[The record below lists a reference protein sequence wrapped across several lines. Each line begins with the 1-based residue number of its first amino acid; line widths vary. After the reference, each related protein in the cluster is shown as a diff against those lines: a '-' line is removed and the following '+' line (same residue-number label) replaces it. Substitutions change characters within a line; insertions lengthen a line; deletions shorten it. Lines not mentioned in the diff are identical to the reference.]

1 MKYKSIPDM
10 IRQRAAHYQNR
21 DAMRY
26 FNAAGAIES
35 KSWNTMTEEYTKL
48 SRVLLAQNFGVGA
61 NIGIFSQNLPE
72 WTITELAILNIR
84 AVVVPFFATASRNQ
98 CKYIID
104 ETGMH
109 MLFAG
114 DQQQLDIA
122 LWLLDNT
129 TTLQKVV
136 VYIDELHLTDPRC
149 VSFSSYCKS
158 EMCAPALLE
167 AQQQLATASDLA
179 TIIYTSGTT
188 GEPKGVMLSHD
199 NFLYSFSIHDD
210 RLDLT
215 DKDVSMTFLPLSHI
229 FERTWTLLIFYN
241 GCTNFYLQNPKEVIQ
256 SLPKAQPTVMCTV
269 PRFFE
274 KTYDGIQDEYRRWP
288 ATKRA
293 IFRWAIATGYKVIDH
308 KKNNE
313 SLPLML
319 NIQHKI
325 ADRLVLKKLRQIFG
339 GNMRSMPCSGA
350 SLPIHLLRFFSATG
364 VVINYGYGA
373 TETTASVSCFKTD
386 RYEFESCGSIMPGI
400 EVKLDNNNEILV
412 RGRTVFSGYYKKPDE
427 TTKALTDGWYRTGD
441 EGAFTANGNLVMR
454 DRLNDLMKTS
464 IGKYVSPQKIETLLN
479 QEPLLEQVVVF
490 GDNRKYITAIII
502 PVMERM
508 VALAQKWELKYA
520 DNKQLLLHERIRAHV
535 LEKIEILQTEL
546 ADYEKVREFAL
557 LPEPF
562 SIESNTLTSTLKTR
576 RRAIETQHAA
586 LIAGMYNQHEGA
598 GKFV

>member
-1 MKYKSIPDM
+1 MEYKSIPDM
-10 IRQRAAHYQNR
+10 IRQQASRYQNR

-26 FNAAGAIES
+26 FNTAGAIES
-35 KSWNTMTEEYTKL
+35 KSWNKMTEEFTRL
-48 SRVLLAQNFGVGA
+48 SQVLLEQGFSVSD
-61 NIGIFSQNLPE
+61 NIGIFSQNRPE
-72 WTITELAILNIR
+72 WTITDLAILNIR
-84 AVVVPFFATASRNQ
+84 AVVVPFFATASREQ

-104 ETGMH
+104 ETGMQ

-129 TTLQKVV
+129 ATLKTVI
-136 VYIDELHLTDPRC
+136 VYNDTLTLADPRC
-149 VSFSSYCKS
+149 ISYSKYTS
-158 EMCAPALLE
+158 GKMCAPALLD
-167 AQQQLATASDLA
+167 AQQQQATVADLA

-199 NFLYSFSIHDD
+199 NFLYSFSIHDE

-256 SLPKAQPTVMCTV
+256 SLPKAQPTLMCTV

-274 KTYDGIQDEYRRWP
+274 KTYDGIQDEYHRWS
-288 ATKRA
+288 ATKRT
-293 IFRWAIATGYKVIDH
+293 IFRWAIAKGNQRIDY
-308 KKNNE
+308 KKNNKP
-313 SLPLML
+313 LPFIINL
-319 NIQHKI
+319 QYKI

-364 VVINYGYGA
+364 VFINYGYGA

-400 EVKLDNNNEILV
+400 EVKLGAEDEIMV
-412 RGRTVFSGYYKKPDE
+412 RGRTVFSGYYKKPDATAE
-427 TTKALTDGWYRTGD
+427 SLTDGWYHTGD

-454 DRLNDLMKTS
+454 DRLKDLMKTS

-479 QEPLLEQVVVF
+479 QEPLFEQVVVF
-490 GDNRKYITAIII
+490 GDNRKYITALII

-508 VALAQKWELKYA
+508 VALAQKWEIKFS
-520 DNKQLLLHERIRAHV
+520 DHKNLLQHEKIRAHV
-535 LEKIEILQTEL
+535 LQRIETLQSELANYEKI
-546 ADYEKVREFAL
+546 REFTL
-557 LPEPF
+557 LSEPF

-576 RRAIETQHAA
+576 RRAIEMQYATI
-586 LIAGMYNQHEGA
+586 IAGMYHPHQTTGELI
-598 GKFV
+598 